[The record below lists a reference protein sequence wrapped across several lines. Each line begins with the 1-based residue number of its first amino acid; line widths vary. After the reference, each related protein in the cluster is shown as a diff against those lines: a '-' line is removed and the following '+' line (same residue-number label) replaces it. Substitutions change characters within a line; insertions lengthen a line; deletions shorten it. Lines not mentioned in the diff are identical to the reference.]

1 MFSQSVSFIFSKAS
15 FKEQIFTFIY
25 IFIYIFYLHI
35 YIFIVCHF
43 NDMQFSFFLLWFLHF
58 KSYLRN
64 FYLMPRSWKLFCFVK
79 RSLIVYNFTFKSKI
93 HWIQQLNVLILCM
106 YKRFICS
113 TWLLI
118 YFGTICWKHYCFPFN

>member
-1 MFSQSVSFIFSKAS
+1 MFSQSVGTS

-43 NDMQFSFFLLWFLHF
+43 NDMQFSFCLLWFLHF

-64 FYLMPRSWKLFCFVK
+64 FYLCQGLKNYFV
-79 RSLIVYNFTFKSKI
+79 L
-93 HWIQQLNVLILCM
+93 
-106 YKRFICS
+106 
-113 TWLLI
+113 
-118 YFGTICWKHYCFPFN
+118 